1 MGRESEQPLRKLDHR
16 PAATL
21 AGAHVLFVDDEPQ
34 LREMGKAILKE
45 AGYRVDLA
53 ENGVEAISLV
63 RAKRAKGEPVE
74 AIVLDM
80 TMPVMGGVEAAHRLR
95 SEHVDVPIV
104 ASSGYSEDET
114 LSRFGDTAPVFLH
127 KPYRPRELLTTVAT
141 ALARAKK

>member
-1 MGRESEQPLRKLDHR
+1 
-16 PAATL
+16 
-21 AGAHVLFVDDEPQ
+21 
-34 LREMGKAILKE
+34 
-45 AGYRVDLA
+45 LA
-53 ENGVEAISLV
+53 ENGAQALDLV
-63 RAKRAKGEPVE
+63 HQHRKSFEV
-74 AIVLDM
+74 IVLDM